1 MNVSIKAKI
10 AIAVVVCLVVIG
22 ATNALLAS
30 YNFRQD
36 MRYAADQA
44 IAAAARSFV
53 SVEKRE
59 IDKLSTALDALLGE
73 PAFAAFFSLRDRE
86 RLLETAAPIFKELKT
101 RHGVTHWYFIEPAPA
116 RTCFLRVHR
125 PELHGDVVNRQT
137 LLAAIRTGDT
147 AAGKELGQTAFALRV
162 VRPFVVDGRLL
173 GYMELGQEIDDFLA
187 RMKAETGDE
196 FALVIKKK
204 YLDEQAWASTR
215 GERRNGWNDDPGAV
229 TVNVTSADAPIAG
242 SSADIEEVPQ
252 SGRYLAPVEIGL
264 RVLVRGVV
272 PVTDAAGQRVGGL
285 FVLHDVTALRQRGRD
300 EQLRVLVLIG
310 VVAVAVLA
318 LLFGLFEVLVFRRLE
333 KMTSAIERV
342 STRLAGGDYDVGAT
356 IHPTS
361 ADELGRFEAFL
372 GRFLGT
378 IGTTLRELEKRQ
390 RGGRS

>member
-1 MNVSIKAKI
+1 
-10 AIAVVVCLVVIG
+10 
-22 ATNALLAS
+22 
-30 YNFRQD
+30 
-36 MRYAADQA
+36 
-44 IAAAARSFV
+44 
-53 SVEKRE
+53 
-59 IDKLSTALDALLGE
+59 
-73 PAFAAFFSLRDRE
+73 
-86 RLLETAAPIFKELKT
+86 
-101 RHGVTHWYFIEPAPA
+101 
-116 RTCFLRVHR
+116 
-125 PELHGDVVNRQT
+125 
-137 LLAAIRTGDT
+137 
-147 AAGKELGQTAFALRV
+147 
-162 VRPFVVDGRLL
+162 
-173 GYMELGQEIDDFLA
+173 MELGQEIDDFLA